1 MTTKTP
7 SPKFAILKRRWR
19 AGKCRESISVG
30 TLKELTKANSY
41 RLECG
46 KSWQHERGRA
56 KISLNPRTIDSL
68 ITNLNN
74 ATENCAANG
83 LSSESY
89 HLVDIPTDPN
99 TYRLL

>member
-7 SPKFAILKRRWR
+7 KPKFAILHRRWR

-74 ATENCAANG
+74 ATDNCAANG
-83 LSSESY
+83 SSSESY
-89 HLVDIPTDPN
+89 HLVDIPTNPN
-99 TYRLL
+99 AYRLL

>member
-7 SPKFAILKRRWR
+7 KPKFAILKRRWR
-19 AGKCRESISVG
+19 AGKYRESISVG

-56 KISLNPRTIDSL
+56 KIS
-68 ITNLNN
+68 
-74 ATENCAANG
+74 
-83 LSSESY
+83 SELLT
-89 HLVDIPTDPN
+89 HGNTAPLV
-99 TYRLL
+99 R